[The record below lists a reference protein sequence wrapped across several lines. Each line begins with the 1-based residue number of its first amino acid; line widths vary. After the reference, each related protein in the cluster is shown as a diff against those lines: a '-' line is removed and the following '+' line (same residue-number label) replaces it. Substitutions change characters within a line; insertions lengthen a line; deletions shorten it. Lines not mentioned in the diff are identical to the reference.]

1 MLNFGSNK
9 QRQKL
14 SNCSQQFFYSTSPKG
29 PFNKKVY
36 SFVNVFKKL
45 LKSNL
50 FRCRYVCSTGLKS
63 YLKAIYFDIGMS
75 VVQV

>member
-1 MLNFGSNK
+1 MLNFDSNK

-14 SNCSQQFFYSTSPKG
+14 SNCSQQFFLLNVTKRTALQKLYSS
-29 PFNKKVY
+29 
-36 SFVNVFKKL
+36 VNVFKKL

-50 FRCRYVCSTGLKS
+50 FRYRYVCSTGLKS
-63 YLKAIYFDIGMS
+63 YLQAIYFDIGMS